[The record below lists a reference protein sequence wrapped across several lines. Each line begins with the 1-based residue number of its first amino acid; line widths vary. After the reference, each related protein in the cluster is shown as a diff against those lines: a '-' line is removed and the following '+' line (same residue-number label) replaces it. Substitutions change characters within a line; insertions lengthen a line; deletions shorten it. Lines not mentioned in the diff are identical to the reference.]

1 MLYSVLEVLQTRH
14 SDAAVCGFQLCQG
27 AAGACADGKKC
38 RSHQHL
44 SFRILSSQSG
54 KVPFGFHAFLWLSLK
69 VVLQCFGL
77 RVCATRS
84 MTASIS
90 INCEPHAT
98 WNPRFWER
106 LWLCTVGS

>member
-38 RSHQHL
+38 RPHQHL

-54 KVPFGFHAFLWLSLK
+54 KVPFGFH
-69 VVLQCFGL
+69 